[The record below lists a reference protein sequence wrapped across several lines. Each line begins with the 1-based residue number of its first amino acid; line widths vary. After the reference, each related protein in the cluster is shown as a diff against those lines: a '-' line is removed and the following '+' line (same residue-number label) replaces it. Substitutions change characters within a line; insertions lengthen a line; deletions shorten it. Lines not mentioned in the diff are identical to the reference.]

1 MSSYLLPA
9 AECPRNNNSC
19 ERGFAHVDS
28 PRGLKCI
35 FILHENIYTTR
46 VATLSAEELGTV
58 SNSCVFKF
66 LRRSAR
72 ATWVRNATMFFVM
85 SRALSRSLWFAK
97 SEDNTRGQSTL
108 PSLIWD
114 FVLELGHVANIEVL
128 FTFASIVSITKKSK
142 TSNECIVDWSTEA
155 LFKPLESIL
164 FLWKSEAIPWV
175 ILIV

>member
-58 SNSCVFKF
+58 SKNNSRGFTKAYVGDK
-66 LRRSAR
+66 
-72 ATWVRNATMFFVM
+72 
-85 SRALSRSLWFAK
+85 LSH
-97 SEDNTRGQSTL
+97 
-108 PSLIWD
+108 PS
-114 FVLELGHVANIEVL
+114 
-128 FTFASIVSITKKSK
+128 S
-142 TSNECIVDWSTEA
+142 
-155 LFKPLESIL
+155 PL
-164 FLWKSEAIPWV
+164 V
-175 ILIV
+175 IRYRL